1 MSEQSKSARAA
12 MRDKARRLTRAGDNG
27 KVDASD
33 YTPGKAMNADKKTGL
48 RPVSPRTY
56 KLGGKVQ
63 GDRGPR
69 RADKTSRSG
78 KKEGGGIGAL
88 DVLMPLVPLGKR
100 AVDGGKGLKGGGRAE
115 RKDGGKVADAI
126 VNRNVKEANA
136 EKFGKPHIG
145 GLKKGGRAEKCGGG
159 PTARKDGGSVA
170 GGERPTGDRIPRKDG
185 GSTEKMVPISDR
197 KRAIAADV
205 KAATRPADPDQKT
218 YRPERASGGRTKGKT
233 NINIIVNPNKA
244 ENDKPPMPGPIP
256 APPPPPM
263 PPPPPPP
270 PGPPPGGPG
279 APPMPPPSMMA
290 GAGGPPPMRAR
301 GGRLGA
307 NKIGGAGGG
316 LGRLEKAN
324 MR

>member
-1 MSEQSKSARAA
+1 MSEASKNARAA
-12 MRDKARRLTRAGDNG
+12 MRAKAKRLSSERSPD

-33 YTPGKAMNADKKTGL
+33 WKQETNMNANKKTGM

-56 KLGGKVQ
+56 KHGGKVQ

-69 RADKTSRSG
+69 RADKAARSANPP
-78 KKEGGGIGAL
+78 E
-88 DVLMPLVPLGKR
+88 
-100 AVDGGKGLKGGGRAE
+100 VDAK
-115 RKDGGKVADAI
+115 
-126 VNRNVKEANA
+126 VNRNVKAANA
-136 EKFGKPHIG
+136 EKFGQPHIG
-145 GLKKGGRAEKCGGG
+145 GLKKGGAVEKCGGG
-159 PTARKDGGSVA
+159 AMKTGGRAERKSGGSVA
-170 GGERPTGDRIPRKDG
+170 GGERPEGGRVPRKDG

-205 KAATRPADPDQKT
+205 KAATRPADPDAKT
-218 YRPERASGGRTKGKT
+218 YRAERASGGRTKGKT

-244 ENDKPPMPGPIP
+244 ENDKPPVPGPVMP
-256 APPPPPM
+256 PPPPPPPM
-263 PPPPPPP
+263 PPPA
-270 PGPPPGGPG
+270 PPGGPG

-290 GAGGPPPMRAR
+290 GAGGPPPPMRAR

-324 MR
+324 LR